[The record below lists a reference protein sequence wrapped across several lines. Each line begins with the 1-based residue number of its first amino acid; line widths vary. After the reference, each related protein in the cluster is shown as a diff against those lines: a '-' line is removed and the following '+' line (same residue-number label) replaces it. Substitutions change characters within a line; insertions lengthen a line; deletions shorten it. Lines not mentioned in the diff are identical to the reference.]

1 MEKQTT
7 KSSPRGKKLVILG
20 FISIGLLFMLY
31 SRYQDPI
38 LLTPDA
44 IEPIQRIAYGFY
56 IILLISFG
64 AIAFGLYHYH
74 KYKIEK
80 NENDTLSIIA
90 KTTWNKKSRK
100 IGRAHV

>member
-44 IEPIQRIAYGFY
+44 IEPIQRIAYGF
-56 IILLISFG
+56 
-64 AIAFGLYHYH
+64 
-74 KYKIEK
+74 
-80 NENDTLSIIA
+80 
-90 KTTWNKKSRK
+90 
-100 IGRAHV
+100 